1 MVFKREN
8 GKEESADKSRQIT
21 IKMRPDGID
30 SNGVRKFKM
39 INSTIAEASK
49 EQESK

>member
-1 MVFKREN
+1 MQTNPVKFLYK
-8 GKEESADKSRQIT
+8 I
-21 IKMRPDGID
+21 RPDGMD

-39 INSTIAEASK
+39 INNTIAEASK